1 MPENSQKT
9 RPGSQDQTRAGRQA
23 AKFAPKIQ
31 AFLLF
36 RTVARQT
43 KNRPKWPFL
52 VFFGLAWYLV
62 KFFNGVNLAL
72 TAFFL
77 AWPVL
82 DMGKKKAPE
91 TGAFFRGGLCS
102 IV

>member
-1 MPENSQKT
+1 
-9 RPGSQDQTRAGRQA
+9 
-23 AKFAPKIQ
+23 
-31 AFLLF
+31 
-36 RTVARQT
+36 
-43 KNRPKWPFL
+43 

-91 TGAFFRGGLCS
+91 TGAFFRGGCALS
-102 IV
+102 FKFFYPRAEKQEGH